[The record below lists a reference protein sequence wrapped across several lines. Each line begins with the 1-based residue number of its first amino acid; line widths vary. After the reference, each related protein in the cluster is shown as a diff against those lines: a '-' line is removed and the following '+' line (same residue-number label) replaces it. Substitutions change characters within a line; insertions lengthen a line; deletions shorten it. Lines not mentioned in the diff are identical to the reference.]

1 MMNLLIKFGIFSEHL
16 ARFYIA
22 EMVIAIESV
31 HAVSGREEERGRWGD
46 EREERVQVWNIL
58 GEHLARF
65 YIAEI
70 LIAIENVQW
79 EERRGEKNSG
89 E

>member
-1 MMNLLIKFGIFSEHL
+1 M
-16 ARFYIA
+16 
-22 EMVIAIESV
+22 
-31 HAVSGREEERGRWGD
+31 RERRG
-46 EREERVQVWNIL
+46 EERVRVWNIL
-58 GEHLARF
+58 GEYLARF

>member
-31 HAVSGREEERGRWGD
+31 HAVSGKRGGKGEMSRGGDEERGR
-46 EREERVQVWNIL
+46 
-58 GEHLARF
+58 
-65 YIAEI
+65 
-70 LIAIENVQW
+70 
-79 EERRGEKNSG
+79 
-89 E
+89 